1 MFGSPVASTLAGR
14 PRGKSLIV
22 WGEYGMQLNFVNFA
36 HKSREF
42 LNSHEGPAPP
52 RLLNPSGACTAIV
65 DPQILVKY
73 PFADDNAFW

>member
-1 MFGSPVASTLAGR
+1 
-14 PRGKSLIV
+14 
-22 WGEYGMQLNFVNFA
+22 MQLNFVNFA

-65 DPQILVKY
+65 DPQILVNEDKTVLY
-73 PFADDNAFW
+73 LSTS